1 MIKNNQHKKYLEVCG
16 DAYQRGFEQGD
27 YFKRDVPTIF
37 NSIKEIEI
45 LPYNLQKLI
54 PNQIWKGYFWYE
66 GRKYSQYHQK
76 NLEQKVDLKNQWCGL
91 ANGFCENKSTIYGMV
106 CLEVITSEVPHYPYL
121 NLGCSSLALS
131 SAHTSFNEPV
141 IVYNHDFPDSFG
153 KHLFVRKN
161 KPSNGY
167 TSLSLTY
174 PLLLGAIGG
183 INSAGLAISINHAF
197 ERKINKDQSA
207 TLVTYLLQECLD
219 HCATVDEAIAR
230 ILKTPVTNG
239 SMLTV
244 LDKSGKSAALE
255 VSSHGNFL
263 RENSKDYSITFNKYQ
278 VKELERFELPLSTR
292 GSKMFKGELVHKH
305 NIERSRRFLEIFD
318 ESKKYSEAE
327 IKKIFSDH
335 DGGVGG
341 LATICRHHPSTSST
355 LASSLFF
362 PESQKIKVI
371 FGKPCEGEY
380 QEFSL

>member
-1 MIKNNQHKKYLEVCG
+1 MLKKYLEVRG
-16 DAYQRGFEQGD
+16 DAYVRGFQQGD
-27 YFKRDVPTIF
+27 EFRRDFSRIIR
-37 NSIKEIEI
+37 SIKEIEI

-54 PNQIWKGYFWYE
+54 PNKFFEGYFWYE
-66 GRKYSQYHQK
+66 GRKYFRNHQK
-76 NLEQKVDLKNQWCGL
+76 NLTEKTDFKDQWQGL
-91 ANGFCENKSTIYGMV
+91 ADGFFKSEFTIYGMV
-106 CLEVITSEVPHYPYL
+106 CLEVITSEMPHEPSL
-121 NLGCSSLALS
+121 ALGCSSLALAS
-131 SAHTSFNEPV
+131 KHTSFNEPV
-141 IVYNHDFPDSFG
+141 IAYNHDFPDSFG

-161 KPSNGY
+161 TPDNGY
-167 TSLSLTY
+167 ASLSLTY

-183 INSAGLAISINHAF
+183 VNSAGLAISINHAF

-219 HCATVDEAIAR
+219 HCATVDEAVAR

-244 LDKSGKSAALE
+244 LDKTGKSAVLE

-278 VKELERFELPLSTR
+278 VKDLEPFELPLNTR

-305 NIERSRRFLEIFD
+305 NIERSRRFLDIFD

-335 DGGVGG
+335 DGGKGG
-341 LATICRHHPSTSST
+341 LATICRHHQATSNT
-355 LASSLFF
+355 LASSLFY

-371 FGKPCEGEY
+371 FGQPCEGEY
-380 QEFSL
+380 QEYIL